1 MKTEID
7 VISLSDVF
15 ASLSNPAAFV
25 KSEHMPKTD
34 ADPNLILASKSP
46 RRRYLLKQAGLSFMV
61 IPGNFDESTVPMS
74 SPPEYV
80 RKLAEAKAI
89 DVARQHPN
97 SWVIGADTMVS
108 IGDRIL
114 GKPVSDNDA
123 RGMLQR
129 LSDRTHQVYT
139 GYCIC
144 RRSENRLYS
153 DTVKTDVRFKA
164 LTADEIAW
172 YIQTREPFDKA
183 GAYAIQGLGTF
194 LVKSIN
200 GSYTNVVGLP
210 ICEVVEFL
218 IREKVISF

>member
-1 MKTEID
+1 
-7 VISLSDVF
+7 
-15 ASLSNPAAFV
+15 
-25 KSEHMPKTD
+25 MPKTD
-34 ADPNLILASKSP
+34 TDPRLILASKSP
-46 RRRYLLKQAGLSFMV
+46 RRRYLLKQAGLTFTV
-61 IPGNFDESTVPMS
+61 IPGNFDERTVPMS

-80 RKLAEAKAI
+80 RKLAESKAV
-89 DVARQHPN
+89 DVARRYPN

-129 LSDRTHQVYT
+129 LSDRIHQVYT

-153 DTVKTDVRFKA
+153 DTVMTDVRFKA

-210 ICEVVEFL
+210 ICEVIEFL

>member
-1 MKTEID
+1 
-7 VISLSDVF
+7 
-15 ASLSNPAAFV
+15 
-25 KSEHMPKTD
+25 MPKNDTD
-34 ADPNLILASKSP
+34 RRLILASKSP
-46 RRRYLLKQAGLSFMV
+46 RRRYLLKQAGLSFTV
-61 IPGNFDESTVPMS
+61 IPGNTDESTVPLS

-89 DVARQHPN
+89 DIARQYPN
-97 SWVIGADTMVS
+97 RWVIGADTIVS

-114 GKPVSDNDA
+114 GKPVSDSDA
-123 RGMLQR
+123 RDMLER

-139 GYCIC
+139 GYCFC

-164 LTADEIAW
+164 LTPDEIAW

-210 ICEVVEFL
+210 VCEVIEFL
-218 IREKVISF
+218 VREKVISL